1 MDKASGAMGKK
12 GSVRKSL
19 LGLLEGVSHRSCPG
33 KSFGRANKGIS
44 EGTENGGGARNKTA
58 IEVNEAKET
67 LEIFDGG
74 WLRIIS
80 DSLDKWT

>member
-1 MDKASGAMGKK
+1 MRKGKK

-19 LGLLEGVSHRSCPG
+19 FGLLKGVCHGSGPQ
-33 KSFGRANKGIS
+33 KSFWRTNEGIS

-58 IEVNEAKET
+58 IEVNEAKEM